1 MTGFYFIKEFLKEN
15 KIWITFG
22 LIPFIVIPIILF
34 SGDFRYIESDVL
46 SIIENNGKR
55 HIIYNGE
62 NGLTMTLADEF
73 HKLSADEKTI
83 SVWTPSIPSVI
94 LSVYLIASVIA
105 HIVVIASGDFEIGVD
120 KCRVRSKLHLIKTYK
135 ENNRYYY
142 QYKNKLIYESNDIAG
157 SYILFDRVYDI
168 EILNRLHVFPDY
180 LGPKQVV
187 RRNKIKQIFDQ

>member
-15 KIWITFG
+15 KIWIPFG
-22 LIPFIVIPIILF
+22 LIPLIVIPIILF
-34 SGDFRYIESDVL
+34 SGDFRYIERDVL

-62 NGLTMTLADEF
+62 NGLTMTLVDEF
-73 HKLSADEKTI
+73 HKLSSDEKTI
-83 SVWTPSIPSVI
+83 SVWTPSILNVI
-94 LSVYLIASVIA
+94 LSVYLITSVIV
-105 HIVVIASGDFEIGVD
+105 HIVVIASGEFGVGVD

-135 ENNRYYY
+135 ENGRYYY
-142 QYKNKLIYESNDIAG
+142 QYKNKLIYESNNIAD

-180 LGPKQVV
+180 FGPKQVV
-187 RRNKIKQIFDQ
+187 RRNKIKQIFAQ